1 MLHLTLELL
10 RSTAVP
16 DHYGK
21 IATAIVLI
29 LLIHSWARGPAL
41 LEREER
47 IEAHQRR
54 AHEKSEDVRVTAG
67 LGAMGGRTVLM
78 GTGAMTPIG
87 LVVMAMLA
95 QQGAHIVALV
105 PDAAAENVVQL
116 VLLLREST
124 SNENIFAESCDVR
137 DDASITAFAKRWHE
151 GAQASD
157 GVPSTV
163 LPGLAKPHTHRLDV
177 LLFLPSAEA
186 VPVMGATT
194 DEAYTYTVLARF
206 RLVKALL
213 PSLLAQPPSRDV
225 RIVSAVSP
233 WYAAGLAQFDR
244 IAQPPKG
251 PIFEPWTR
259 VGAAELHWIHLAM
272 ELQHRLD
279 KLAESDTRPRTDLHG
294 IDDTLPPLAE
304 RRSHVSSVI
313 VCPGFEVSQL
323 SAFFG
328 GPAPLGT
335 VHRAVLWALWLAMI
349 PALWLLGKPTSRAA
363 DAMVWAARARRAPA
377 ARARPRTQ
385 NAAAERSDDHLAQ
398 QWPGLQPGLF
408 ALERHREAQ

>member
-1 MLHLTLELL
+1 
-10 RSTAVP
+10 
-16 DHYGK
+16 
-21 IATAIVLI
+21 
-29 LLIHSWARGPAL
+29 
-41 LEREER
+41 
-47 IEAHQRR
+47 
-54 AHEKSEDVRVTAG
+54 
-67 LGAMGGRTVLM
+67 
-78 GTGAMTPIG
+78 
-87 LVVMAMLA
+87 MAMLA

-124 SNENIFAESCDVR
+124 SNENIFAETCDVR
-137 DDASITAFAKRWHE
+137 EDTAITAFAKRWHE
-151 GAQASD
+151 GAQAGAE
-157 GVPSTV
+157 GVPSAA
-163 LPGLAKPHTHRLDV
+163 LPGLATPHTHRLDV

-206 RLVKALL
+206 RLVNALL

-244 IAQPPKG
+244 VTQPPKG

-259 VGAAELHWIHLAM
+259 VGAAELHWIHLAT
-272 ELQHRLD
+272 ELQRRLD
-279 KLAESDTRPRTDLHG
+279 RLSETDTRPRTDLHG
-294 IDDTLPPLAE
+294 IDPQTSLPPLAA
-304 RRSHVSSVI
+304 RHSHVSSVI

-335 VHRAVLWALWLAMI
+335 VHRAVLWVLWLALM

-363 DAMVWAARARRAPA
+363 DALVWAARARRAPD
-377 ARARPRTQ
+377 ARVRPLPRP
-385 NAAAERSDDHLAQ
+385 APAERDDDSLAQ
-398 QWPGLQPGLF
+398 QWPGLQPGHLYREGRPVQPPASGSGA
-408 ALERHREAQ
+408 ALWSATEAHSQALRAAT